1 MKKKTVEKN
10 VYRSKEVLS
19 CMILNEILFSSS
31 SSLSNTL
38 VRRFVFY
45 GSKLVGEDVYVGD
58 KYDDMKDE
66 SILIGKYDPRTPQGN
81 REGKDMGYEDI
92 LLMRYYIYKPI
103 SYEEFYQSIHKKMN

>member
-1 MKKKTVEKN
+1 
-10 VYRSKEVLS
+10 
-19 CMILNEILFSSS
+19 MILNEILFSSS

-81 REGKDMGYEDI
+81 REGKDMGDEDI